1 MTGPDRQVSEGTSEL
16 LAAVG
21 VTATP
26 EGKARARKRLA
37 EAERRWTDEQW
48 AALRDQVGVTNQ
60 AA

>member
-1 MTGPDRQVSEGTSEL
+1 VSEGTFDL

-21 VTATP
+21 VTATA

-37 EAERRWTDEQW
+37 EAEGRWTDEQW
-48 AALRDQVGVTNQ
+48 AALRDQVGVSNQ